1 MKEKKDRFVKMAYY
15 EGGEKAMFEFIKNNL
30 VYPAQALNAGK
41 EGSVHLSYV
50 VNDRG
55 LVTEVKLISGLG
67 NACDD
72 EAIMVVKLL
81 KFTVPPNK
89 VKNLTFNKKI
99 SIHFHLPKPIAK
111 TIEVKEVEAIPQ
123 SVGYNYV
130 VTVQPT
136 NSTLTPEKKSNFEY
150 SVIIK

>member
-1 MKEKKDRFVKMAYY
+1 MKEKKDKFVKMAYY

-30 VYPAQALNAGK
+30 VYPVQAIASGK

-55 LVTEVKLISGLG
+55 LVTDVKIISGLG
-67 NACDD
+67 NVCDD
-72 EAIMVVKLL
+72 EAVKVVKLL

-99 SIHFHLPKPIAK
+99 SIHFHLPKISDKPA
-111 TIEVKEVEAIPQ
+111 EVKPNKQIPQ
-123 SVGYNYV
+123 SINYNYI
-130 VTVQPT
+130 VTTTTPNPVQE
-136 NSTLTPEKKSNFEY
+136 EKSSNYVY
-150 SVIIK
+150 SIDLK